1 MFKDFTLDKRSKQ
14 SPTEQLFFYFVSKVL
29 SHQVVP
35 NEALPSATELA
46 TIINTSIDS
55 VERTYER
62 LVSERYFRIENDQ
75 LVLSYNSFDEH
86 LHIDSVLAIESLASF
101 YKLSPSTK
109 VFSPTSKPLFQDF
122 EKWLAVPTYYERQ
135 DFHRLL
141 IGNTLPLVYSVIS
154 MNQMYLPI
162 DTSTWQLSDYMDHWQ
177 TKIDTSFT
185 PLILLAMSL
194 PDEIAT
200 HFNMPLKTTTSAIR
214 SNLVNGDGVI
224 MAVFLYIFSPRFVFH
239 NETLLG

>member
-35 NEALPSATELA
+35 NEALPSALELA

-86 LHIDSVLAIESLASF
+86 LQIDSVLAIESLASF

-109 VFSPTSKPLFQDF
+109 VFFPHVKT
-122 EKWLAVPTYYERQ
+122 A
-135 DFHRLL
+135 
-141 IGNTLPLVYSVIS
+141 IS
-154 MNQMYLPI
+154 
-162 DTSTWQLSDYMDHWQ
+162 
-177 TKIDTSFT
+177 
-185 PLILLAMSL
+185 
-194 PDEIAT
+194 
-200 HFNMPLKTTTSAIR
+200 
-214 SNLVNGDGVI
+214 
-224 MAVFLYIFSPRFVFH
+224 RF
-239 NETLLG
+239 